1 MREKCVFFFSS
12 NGKKKFQFG
21 MGRKKTPTLQG
32 KELKISTGAGGT
44 SYTELW
50 RAAALCFLRGMLSA
64 TTKLT

>member
-1 MREKCVFFFSS
+1 
-12 NGKKKFQFG
+12 